1 VEDRLCAIQEI
12 MGFPRLKVARL
23 AMACALGF
31 FACGPGGQYVWAQ
44 HLPPRQGE
52 YQYVKQ
58 VGYLRDGKVVN
69 EERVSTQARV
79 RHDGKITLSL
89 IGDVQAKGQTST
101 ALAQEVAKRL
111 ERYVK
116 TPGVTISIEDTLP
129 TMVTAMGEVA
139 EPGVFPMPPGATVLQ
154 ALASAGGFSE
164 FADRDHIYVTRKNPP
179 MRVRFTYDALKQN
192 DPRAVGFLLAN
203 GDVVTVE

>member
-1 VEDRLCAIQEI
+1 
-12 MGFPRLKVARL
+12 MGLPRSKVCLL
-23 AMACALGF
+23 AMVSALSVCG
-31 FACGPGGQYVWAQ
+31 CGPGGQYLWVQ
-44 HLPPRQGE
+44 DLPPGQGVD
-52 YQYVKQ
+52 QYVIQ
-58 VGYLRDGKVVN
+58 VGDLLNVKVFN

-89 IGDVQAKGQTST
+89 IGDVQAQGRTST

-139 EPGVFPMPPGATVLQ
+139 EPGIFPMPPGATVLQ